1 MNAPSAL
8 SKEATNM
15 LATYG
20 VNMQKVSDTT
30 VPFAERLKELQ
41 KIGQNTDA
49 LAAVFGAENI
59 QAAQGLIN
67 TAQAQAELTQ
77 QISGTNVATEQASIV
92 MSGWSEWM
100 GRCKAWLDDLKI
112 GSFSFTKVLG
122 VVGDSLGGVVSVLGD
137 MGSAYS
143 GLAPVL
149 KGVGAWLRQTVVAQ
163 KLLVVWT
170 KVVTAVQW
178 LWNAAMTANPIGII
192 IVAIGALVAGIV
204 WLANKVSGWGE
215 AWKHTWEGAKLL
227 FRGFIAYI
235 EMGWTTLIN
244 GLMIGLNKIKEGW
257 YRFKNAVGLGD
268 EAENNKML
276 AQINEDTEKRK
287 QAIIDSAKKV
297 QETTLAAKEEFIKA
311 GKSLKWNKEEEK
323 KETTES
329 PKAGNLSA
337 SSAIG
342 GGASPNP
349 ITPTKGGK
357 EGGKEGTMSVAGSGG
372 SSKTITINITMN
384 NSFPI
389 DKTIGSKENAANGVI
404 SKINDR
410 MRDALVTL

>member
-1 MNAPSAL
+1 M
-8 SKEATNM
+8 
-15 LATYG
+15 
-20 VNMQKVSDTT
+20 
-30 VPFAERLKELQ
+30 
-41 KIGQNTDA
+41 
-49 LAAVFGAENI
+49 AAVFGAENI

-67 TAQAQAELTQ
+67 TAQAQAELTE

-137 MGSAYS
+137 IGAAYS

-149 KGVGAWLRQTVVAQ
+149 KGVGAWLKQTVVAQ
-163 KLLVVWT
+163 KLMVVWT
-170 KVVTAVQW
+170 KVATAVQW
-178 LWNAAMTANPIGII
+178 LWNAALSANPIGIV
-192 IVAIGALVAGIV
+192 IVAIGALVAAIV

-227 FRGFIAYI
+227 FQGFIAYI

-257 YRFKNAVGLGD
+257 YSFKNAVGLGD

-276 AQINEDTEKRK
+276 SQINEDTEKRK
-287 QAIIDSAKKV
+287 QAIANSAKKV
-297 QETTLAAKEEFIKA
+297 YETGIAAKEEFIKA
-311 GKSLKWNKEEEK
+311 GQSLTWNKEEK
-323 KETTES
+323 KEATEA

-342 GGASPNP
+342 GGTNPNP
-349 ITPTKGGK
+349 ITPTKGSK
-357 EGGKEGTMSVAGSGG
+357 EGGKDGTMSVGGSGG
-372 SSKTITINITMN
+372 GNKNITVNITMN
-384 NSFPI
+384 CTFPI